1 MGIWKVLTV
10 IYTKMLEKSVENGK
24 IPKHVMV
31 VADTVHDS
39 ILDIVRWCEKFG
51 VEEVTLCFS
60 NLSNSS
66 NSPILKQRRL
76 SQTGRI
82 KVNIVTLSGREE
94 ILNAVKK
101 LAEMVERGELN
112 PEDVNEDKLEAF
124 LEVKSSPDLIIRAG
138 DTIPDF
144 LIWQSIY
151 SELYFA
157 DVNWKN
163 FRYVDFLR
171 CLRDYQRRERRYGR

>member
-1 MGIWKVLTV
+1 ML
-10 IYTKMLEKSVENGK
+10 IYTKMLEKSVEKGK
-24 IPKHVMV
+24 KPKHIMV
-31 VADTVHDS
+31 VADRAYDS
-39 ILDIVRWCEKFG
+39 IFEIVKWCRKFG
-51 VEEVTLCFS
+51 VAEVTLCFS
-60 NLSNSS
+60 SRKGTTPKEFEELEKS
-66 NSPILKQRRL
+66 
-76 SQTGRI
+76 GI

-94 ILNAVKK
+94 ILRAVRR

-112 PEDVNEDKLEAF
+112 PEEVDEKGLERF
-124 LEVKSSPDLIIRAG
+124 LEVRSSPDLIIRAG
-138 DTIPDF
+138 ETIPDF

-157 DVNWKN
+157 DINWKN

>member
-1 MGIWKVLTV
+1 MDIWRVAMF
-10 IYTKMLEKSVENGK
+10 IYTKMLEKSVEKGK
-24 IPKHVMV
+24 KPRHVMV
-31 VADTVHDS
+31 VADELCDS
-39 ILDIVRWCEKFG
+39 IFELVNWCRKFG

-60 NLSNSS
+60 HPPSADEVR
-66 NSPILKQRRL
+66 KVWRGKREE
-76 SQTGRI
+76 TGI
-82 KVNIVTLSGREE
+82 KVNVVTLSGREE
-94 ILNAVKK
+94 ILRAVRK
-101 LAEMVERGELN
+101 LAEMVERGILRPEEVEEGEL
-112 PEDVNEDKLEAF
+112 ERF

-138 DTIPDF
+138 ETIPDF